1 MQADWD
7 RSKTGKSLITYG
19 FLFGLL
25 VLMVMMLAV
34 TPMPGWMDESNDEVR
49 LGGPNTKLD
58 AAECAK
64 ADPLECERT
73 ARAKRIHHGATS
85 LAMRHGKSD
94 FALAALSSSK
104 LRAKMLDRHKVG
116 AFFQH
121 GDKAV
126 AVQ

>member
-1 MQADWD
+1 MSNVNCPYTNRPGVVVGWWEEEAFWPGVDSSKGKTGARMQADWD

-58 AAECAK
+58 AGEPPSQHTGP
-64 ADPLECERT
+64 PLLRNGLTNT
-73 ARAKRIHHGATS
+73 AP
-85 LAMRHGKSD
+85 
-94 FALAALSSSK
+94 AAL
-104 LRAKMLDRHKVG
+104 
-116 AFFQH
+116 
-121 GDKAV
+121 
-126 AVQ
+126 